1 MRFNAADPETHPT
14 TQGPW
19 LVRHYSES
27 LGECV
32 SILPW
37 YPSRWRADG
46 ADGIWAG
53 FGVTEYVPNPFTG
66 TEETP

>member
-1 MRFNAADPETHPT
+1 MRFDAADPETHPT

-19 LVRHYSES
+19 LVRWSSES

-37 YPSRWRADG
+37 HPSPWRADG
-46 ADGIWAG
+46 ADGVWTG
-53 FGVTEYVPNPFTG
+53 FGITEYVANPFTG

>member
-1 MRFNAADPETHPT
+1 MRFSADDPETHPT

-46 ADGIWAG
+46 A
-53 FGVTEYVPNPFTG
+53 GVTAYVVNPFSE